1 MNVSVLGLR
10 LPTDPR
16 WVNLAEISLQAILTD
31 HAYCE
36 QKATSTCISLIQQF
50 PDRTYLVEQVMPVV
64 AEEWS
69 HFRMVV
75 AELKKR
81 NLKLGRQRKDEYVI
95 KLKEFV
101 QKGGDEE
108 GRLIDKL
115 LFSALIEARSCE
127 RFRLLSEHISEIEL
141 REFYRNLMI
150 AEAGHYKLFL
160 NIAKH
165 YSTEEKVL
173 KRWREYLDFEA
184 GIMAELEVRG
194 DRIH

>member
-1 MNVSVLGLR
+1 MGANVLGIR

-16 WVNLAEISLQAILTD
+16 WVNLAEISLQDILTD

-50 PDRTYLVEQVMPVV
+50 PSKTFLVDSLMPIV

-81 NLKLGRQRKDEYVI
+81 NLELGPQRRDEYVR
-95 KLKEFV
+95 KLSEFV
-101 QKGGDEE
+101 QRGGSEE

-115 LFSALIEARSCE
+115 LFSAMIEARSCE
-127 RFRLLSEHISEIEL
+127 RFRLLSEHISEVEL
-141 REFYRNLMI
+141 REFYRNLMV

-160 NIAKH
+160 KIAKH
-165 YSTEEKVL
+165 YADEDKVMQ
-173 KRWREYLDFEA
+173 RWQEWLDFESA
-184 GIMAELEVRG
+184 MVKTLEVRG
-194 DRIH
+194 DRMH